1 MDLFN
6 DDAEYIDTDWLFDDS
21 FIGFCSERVEREK
34 RLKESEEK
42 NG

>member
-21 FIGFCSERVEREK
+21 FIGFCSVFD
-34 RLKESEEK
+34 LVFD
-42 NG
+42 